1 MAAVVEWGQ
10 THGMSGN
17 TRLWLAGLGQT
28 RNIAGREKG
37 YACFNGIRQHGCQK
51 DGCRWLNGV
60 RHTAWVVTQGYGWL
74 DWVRHRTSLVE
85 RRAMLVLMGS
95 DTQHGCQKDGCRWL
109 NGVRHTA
116 WVVTQGYGWL
126 DWVRRRT
133 SLVERRAMLV
143 LMGSDTAW
151 VPERWL
157 PLVEWGQTHGMS
169 GKKGYGWLYG
179 VRHRI
184 SVVKRRAMI
193 VSMGPWVSE
202 IIVLGQRFKHMPEYI
217 ANFWD
222 FRTGPR

>member
-28 RNIAGREKG
+28 QNIAGREKG

-143 LMGSDTAW
+143 LMGSDTQHRCQKDGC
-151 VPERWL
+151 RWL
-157 PLVEWGQTHGMS
+157 N
-169 GKKGYGWLYG
+169 G
-179 VRHRI
+179 VRHTAW
-184 SVVKRRAMI
+184 VVKRAM
-193 VSMGPWVSE
+193 VGFMGSDT
-202 IIVLGQRFKHMPEYI
+202 EYR
-217 ANFWD
+217 W
-222 FRTGPR
+222 